1 MTGEL
6 GYSLPPAIRRIARNF
21 RIAGWIGLWVQ
32 AVVGALSAIMFF
44 IFILEETNNSVK
56 AGASLFLT
64 PALVAVCIGVFWS
77 FRYVLFGRKLGN
89 RNPDLRPK
97 PKDAVRIVRIGL
109 IIALVGQALAI
120 MGGES
125 VVAPLLF
132 KGLSQRQMTIDSRTG
147 QFISSLISAGDI
159 LPLFAAINAT
169 FTHFVGL
176 CASLWLQYVV
186 DRP

>member
-32 AVVGALSAIMFF
+32 AVVGVLSAVMFF
-44 IFILEETNNSVK
+44 IFVLDENNSSVRAS
-56 AGASLFLT
+56 AGLFLA
-64 PALVAVCIGVFWS
+64 PALVAVFISVFWS
-77 FRYVLFGRKLGN
+77 FRYVSFGRKLAN

-109 IIALVGQALAI
+109 IIALVGQVLAI

-125 VVAPLLF
+125 VVASLLI
-132 KGLSQRQMTIDSRTG
+132 KGLSQQRMSVDSRTG
-147 QFISSLISAGDI
+147 QFISGLISAGDI
-159 LPLFAAINAT
+159 LPLFAAINTT
-169 FTHFVGL
+169 FTHFIGL
-176 CASLWLQYVV
+176 CGSLWLQYVV
-186 DRP
+186 DRQ

>member
-21 RIAGWIGLWVQ
+21 RIAGWIGLWMQ
-32 AVVGALSAIMFF
+32 AVVGALSAVMFF
-44 IFILEETNNSVK
+44 IFVLEETNDSVK
-56 AGASLFLT
+56 TSASLFLA
-64 PALVAVCIGVFWS
+64 PALVAVAISVFWS
-77 FRYVLFGRKLGN
+77 FRYVLFGRKLGS

-97 PKDAVRIVRIGL
+97 PKDAVRIVRVGL
-109 IIALVGQALAI
+109 IIGLVGQALAI

-132 KGLSQRQMTIDSRTG
+132 KALNQRGVTLSPTG
-147 QFISSLISAGDI
+147 GFTSGFISAGDI
-159 LPLFAAINAT
+159 LPLFAAINTT

-176 CASLWLQYVV
+176 GASLWLQYVV
-186 DRP
+186 DRQ

>member
-21 RIAGWIGLWVQ
+21 RIAGWLGLWVQ
-32 AVVGALSAIMFF
+32 AVVGTLSAIMFF
-44 IFILEETNNSVK
+44 VFLLGEGNNSAK
-56 AGASLFLT
+56 AGAGLFLT

-109 IIALVGQALAI
+109 IIGLVGQALAI

-125 VVAPLLF
+125 VIAPLLV
-132 KGLSQRQMTIDSRTG
+132 KGLSQSGVTVDGQTG
-147 QFISSLISAGDI
+147 QFVARRIDAQDI
-159 LPLFAAINAT
+159 LPLFAAINTT
-169 FTHFVGL
+169 FTHFTGL

-186 DRP
+186 DRS